1 MSKILK
7 TQTLT
12 NKPEPKNTLT
22 SRSSYNES
30 GKLLNLTYKE
40 NKI

>member
-7 TQTLT
+7 PQNLT
-12 NKPEPKNTLT
+12 NKLEPKNTIK
-22 SRSSYNES
+22 SKSSYGES